1 MNVNY
6 LLWSRRLYN
15 VRKQT
20 LTRFGHLRMS
30 LWSQSKS
37 ELVGVTTLSLRV
49 NLKGLSNQ
57 WCHRT
62 NILAIYFEDPLSH
75 KDSSLINTS
84 YNAQIIHKLYTYPS
98 TIPNAIMIPPRS
110 IRTYFPTSI
119 LLKVFYIIQRRVS
132 FRCIPNFS
140 RLSPISISIKVS
152 FHIVWLILFLGNV
165 NVNCGWNLKSYL

>member
-6 LLWSRRLYN
+6 LLWSSRLYN

-84 YNAQIIHKLYTYPS
+84 YNAQIIYKLYTLILVPYQMPLWFHPDLS
-98 TIPNAIMIPPRS
+98 VLI
-110 IRTYFPTSI
+110 FPFQ
-119 LLKVFYIIQRRVS
+119 FY
-132 FRCIPNFS
+132 S
-140 RLSPISISIKVS
+140 RFSISFNAECLSDVFQI
-152 FHIVWLILFLGNV
+152 FLGFLPYRYP
-165 NVNCGWNLKSYL
+165 LKFHST